1 MKQEEK
7 LPGAKTSKDQLKEIH
22 EMVHK
27 RKVASIRD
35 KKEPYIVDIS
45 QFAERQNN
53 IVLNALSFINEVSE
67 GSSKGTRAEEEKKRY
82 PKDGV
87 DFGYQCR
94 LPSENLKLPE
104 VQSLLNTKIDGYM
117 DMSIRNIIA

>member
-1 MKQEEK
+1 
-7 LPGAKTSKDQLKEIH
+7 
-22 EMVHK
+22 MVHK
-27 RKVASIRD
+27 RKVDSIRE

-67 GSSKGTRAEEEKKRY
+67 GGSKGEEAQADKKRY

-87 DFGYQCR
+87 DFGY
-94 LPSENLKLPE
+94 
-104 VQSLLNTKIDGYM
+104 
-117 DMSIRNIIA
+117 